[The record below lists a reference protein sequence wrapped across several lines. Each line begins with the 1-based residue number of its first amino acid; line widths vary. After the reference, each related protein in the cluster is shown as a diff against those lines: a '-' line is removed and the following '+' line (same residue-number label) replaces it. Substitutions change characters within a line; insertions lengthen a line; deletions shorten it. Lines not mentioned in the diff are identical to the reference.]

1 MESLL
6 ESGIKGVFRHSRT
19 LPIYTARQRR
29 SGMPKVLPFWTF
41 PKKWRLKGR
50 DIANS
55 LRRITQLQGV
65 RSPERRQYGKTKE

>member
-6 ESGIKGVFRHSRT
+6 ESGIKGVFRHCRI

-29 SGMPKVLPFWTF
+29 SGMPKVLPFSEI
-41 PKKWRLKGR
+41 PKNWRLKGR
-50 DIANS
+50 YIANS
-55 LRRITQLQGV
+55 LRRTTQLQGV